1 MVYATHFSDLD
12 RVPTRIGKP
21 EKWEGIF
28 QSEKN
33 QGILNRLEK
42 SGRIPQITGKV
53 GISEKYY
60 LLFLVI
66 FK

>member
-1 MVYATHFSDLD
+1 MVYATRFSDLD
-12 RVPTRIGKP
+12 RVPSRTGKP
-21 EKWEGIF
+21 GKWEGIPVR
-28 QSEKN
+28 EN

-42 SGRIPQITGKV
+42 SGKITQITGKV

-66 FK
+66 